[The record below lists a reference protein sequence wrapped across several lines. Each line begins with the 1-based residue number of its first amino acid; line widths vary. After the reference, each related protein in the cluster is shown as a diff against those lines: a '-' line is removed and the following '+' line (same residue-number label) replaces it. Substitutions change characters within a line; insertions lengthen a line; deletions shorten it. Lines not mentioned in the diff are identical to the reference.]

1 MKNRDVL
8 DKSKNIIFFDGVC
21 NLCNASVNFII
32 KRDRNARFLFCP
44 LQSTVA
50 KTFLHENGYA
60 TVDSLLL
67 LKKSTVYEK
76 STAVL
81 RIARDL
87 NGLWPLLSIF
97 LILPVSIRDFIYN
110 KIARNRY
117 RWFGRQSSCRVPSKK
132 EKDLFIS

>member
-1 MKNRDVL
+1 MKNQDML

-32 KRDRNARFLFCP
+32 KRDGNARFLFCP

-50 KTFLHENGYA
+50 KTFLHENGYSK
-60 TVDSLLL
+60 VDSLLL
-67 LKKSTVYEK
+67 IKKSTIYEK

-81 RIARDL
+81 KIARDL
-87 NGLWPLLSIF
+87 NGLWPLLSIL

-117 RWFGRQSSCRVPSKK
+117 RWFGKQSSCRVPSKK